1 MTDVSSHTNRSLVLL
16 LALVL
21 DRILNEPP
29 AWVHPVVWLGKLID
43 LLIPASSGIAVN
55 NRDRL
60 DQLRQGAFICF
71 VTVAIA
77 FVCGWIV
84 DSAIRRFPRPLALL
98 VGAVALKPAFAVQN
112 LVEASLAVETRLKAS
127 DLAGARSSLTALVS
141 RDVNRLDHP
150 LVAAGAIESL
160 AENLNDSFVAPAGF
174 YLLFGLPGA
183 FAYRAV
189 NTLDSMIGYRGRYEY
204 LGKASA
210 RADDLANFVPSRLS
224 AGLVA
229 TAAALSRMDWK
240 RSLMVA
246 LRDHRLTA
254 SPNAG
259 WPMSA
264 MAGALNVQLEKP
276 NAYRLGGEFRKPK
289 PADIS
294 RAASVTRVA
303 SWLCLVFAT
312 LGPLAFRLC
321 KCFSTGSTSKPT
333 VVDGPN
339 RD

>member
-1 MTDVSSHTNRSLVLL
+1 MTDPSSHLHRSLVLL

-29 AWVHPVVWLGKLID
+29 ASAHPVVWLGKLID
-43 LLIPASSGIAVN
+43 LLTPARSGVAVT
-55 NRDRL
+55 NRDRSY
-60 DQLRQGAFICF
+60 QFRQGAVVC
-71 VTVAIA
+71 VLTVAIA
-77 FVCGWIV
+77 YISGWIV
-84 DSAIRRFPRPLALL
+84 DSAIRRLPRPMALML
-98 VGAVALKPAFAVQN
+98 GAIMLKPAFAVQN
-112 LVEASLAVETRLKAS
+112 LVEASLKVETRLQAG
-127 DLAGARSSLTALVS
+127 DLAGARSSLAALVS
-141 RDVNRLDHP
+141 RDVNRLDPP

-160 AENLNDSFVAPAGF
+160 AENLNDSFVAPACF

-229 TAAALSRMDWK
+229 AAAALNRLDWS

-246 LRDHRLTA
+246 RRDHRLTA

-264 MAGALNVQLEKP
+264 MAGALNVRLEKP
-276 NAYRLGGEFRKPK
+276 DAYRLGGEFRKPK
-289 PADIS
+289 PADIR

-303 SWLCLVFAT
+303 AWLCLIIST

-321 KCFSTGSTSKPT
+321 KCFRATSPPNAT
-333 VVDGPN
+333 VFDGTN

>member
-1 MTDVSSHTNRSLVLL
+1 MTETSSHATRSLALL

-21 DRILNEPP
+21 DWLFSEPP
-29 AWVHPVVWLGKLID
+29 AWAHPVVWLGKLID
-43 LLIPASSGIAVN
+43 LLSPAMPIAPLT
-55 NRDRL
+55 DRARGF
-60 DQLRQGAFICF
+60 QLRQGAVICLL
-71 VTVAIA
+71 TVAIA
-77 FVCGWIV
+77 YLSGRIV
-84 DSAIRRFPRPLALL
+84 ESAIRRLPRPLGLL
-98 VGAVALKPAFAVQN
+98 ASAFALKPAFAVQN
-112 LVEASLAVETRLKAS
+112 LVEASATVETRLRAG

-141 RDVNRLDHP
+141 RDVTRLDQP

-160 AENLNDSFVAPAGF
+160 AENLGDSFVAPAGY

-189 NTLDSMIGYRGRYEY
+189 NTLDAMIGYRGRYEY
-204 LGKASA
+204 LGKVSA

-229 TAAALSRMDWK
+229 VAAALDRSDGS
-240 RSLMVA
+240 RSLVVA

-264 MAGALNVQLEKP
+264 MAGALNVRLEKP
-276 NAYRLGGEFRKPK
+276 NAYRLGAEFPRPRA
-289 PADIS
+289 ADIS
-294 RAASVTRVA
+294 RAARITRLAV
-303 SWLCLVFAT
+303 WVCWTTAT
-312 LGPLAFRLC
+312 VVPLAWRLC
-321 KCFSTGSTSKPT
+321 KCFRTNSESAHKHSGVAS
-333 VVDGPN
+333 